1 MAGNIKGIT
10 IEIGGDTTKLES
22 ALSGVNKSTKNIQTE
37 LKAVD
42 RLLKFDP
49 KNTEALAQ
57 KQKLLAEQV
66 ENTKTKLDTLKEAQI
81 QAKQQLAEGKIG
93 EEQYR
98 ALAREVEFTAK
109 QLDNLEEELKS
120 TNNKWKEFGDKA
132 NEAGE
137 KMKGVGEKMS
147 LGITAPIM
155 AIGAGAMVAFNEVD
169 GALDTIVTKTGA
181 TGEAIE
187 ALSSSFDNVAGNGP
201 YEIQAVGDAIGE
213 VNTQF
218 GLLGPELE
226 EATEL
231 ILRFSEING
240 QDVTSSTISSKQAIE
255 AFGLSAQDLP
265 AVLDAVTKTAQNT
278 GISTDALFDSVIKGA
293 PQLKAMGLEFETSA
307 AVMGRFEQ
315 KGIDGG
321 KALSYMAKAQVTFA
335 KDGKTLQEGM
345 GELIETL
352 GTTESE
358 TERLTLA
365 SEYFGTKGAAFMLDA
380 LDQGALSLGDFS
392 NAATDA
398 TGSVN
403 ETFEGTLDP
412 IDNYKTAMNNLKIV
426 GNDLATSMQEVLAP
440 AMEAIVKALQE
451 FATWFKDLP
460 GPVKET
466 MVVIAG
472 LAAAIGPLLIIFGTI
487 ASSITSIITV
497 FGTLGTTF
505 ATIGA
510 AVAPLG
516 AAIGAIS
523 LPVVAVVAAVGLLIA
538 AGIALYKNWDEV
550 KAFALKTWEDIKST
564 ILGILDKVKADF
576 TKFGTDISTL
586 WTNTWNGVKTFISD
600 TLSNIRIFIT
610 TFIQVIK
617 DSWNMFGENLKIVT
631 TAMWDGINNTFSVK
645 IEEAKDLVRRGL
657 DAIVGFFRNLKIP
670 QFKIPLPHFK
680 INGSFSLNP
689 PSVPKLGVDWYDKGG
704 IFTGPTVIGVGEKR
718 PEFVGALDDLRKIV
732 REESNE
738 GQKIENNFNISSLIV
753 REEADIKKIARELYD
768 MQKRTGRG
776 LGMA

>member
-1 MAGNIKGIT
+1 MAGNIKGVT
-10 IEIGGDTTKLES
+10 IEIGGNTTKLQT
-22 ALSGVNKSTKNIQTE
+22 ALNDVNKNTKNVQTE
-37 LKAVD
+37 LKAVE

-49 KNTEALAQ
+49 GNTEALAQ
-57 KQKLLAEQV
+57 KQKLLAEQI
-66 ENTKTKLDTLKEAQI
+66 ENTKSKLDTLKDAQE
-81 QAKQQLAEGKIG
+81 QAKKQLAEGKIG

-98 ALAREVEFTAK
+98 AVAREVEFTTK
-109 QLDNLEEELKS
+109 QLKDLEEELKS

-187 ALSSSFDNVAGNGP
+187 ALSSSFDNVVGNGP

-218 GLLGPELE
+218 ELLGPELE
-226 EATEL
+226 QTTEL
-231 ILRFSEING
+231 MLRFSEING

-293 PQLKAMGLEFETSA
+293 PQLKALGLDFSTST

-315 KGIDGG
+315 KGIDGS
-321 KALSYMAKAQVTFA
+321 KALSYLSKAQVTFA
-335 KDGKTLQEGM
+335 KDGQTLQQGM
-345 GELIETL
+345 DELIHSL
-352 GTTESE
+352 ESGRTE
-358 TERLTLA
+358 TEKLTIA
-365 SEYFGTKGAAFMLDA
+365 SNYFGSKGAAFMVDA
-380 LDQGALSLGDFS
+380 IDRGALSLDDFK

-398 TGSVN
+398 TGAVN
-403 ETFEGTLDP
+403 STFEGTLDP
-412 IDNYKTAMNNLKIV
+412 IDNYTTAMNNLKLV
-426 GNDLATSMQEVLAP
+426 GNDLASIMQEVMAP
-440 AMEAIVKALQE
+440 ALIAIVQKLQE
-451 FATWFKDLP
+451 FATWFKELP

-564 ILGILDKVKADF
+564 ILGILDKVKTDF
-576 TKFGTDISTL
+576 SKFGTDISTL

-600 TLSNIRIFIT
+600 TLSDIRILVT
-610 TFIQVIK
+610 AFIQLIK
-617 DSWNMFGENLKIVT
+617 SNWETFGDNLRK
-631 TAMWDGINNTFSVK
+631 TATDIWEGIKNTFSEK
-645 IEEAKDLVRRGL
+645 IEDAKDLVRKGL
-657 DAIVGFFRNLKIP
+657 DAIVGFFRNLRIP
-670 QFKIPLPHFK
+670 EFKIPLPHFK

-732 REESNE
+732 REESSE
-738 GQKIENNFNISSLIV
+738 GQKIENNFNISSLVV